1 MFYHFYWC
9 PANTTA
15 DKHPAEY
22 EMLSFVFV
30 IRFLLIVQKWRDNSL
45 YCCLKK
51 GDRKTYTRKGG
62 GNFRQR
68 VQSTIWTTI
77 CTRLTRFQIAAN
89 VDMSSLKSLM
99 RPFNV

>member
-1 MFYHFYWC
+1 M
-9 PANTTA
+9 PAI
-15 DKHPAEY
+15 KY
-22 EMLSFVFV
+22 EKSFLS
-30 IRFLLIVQKWRDNSL
+30 VQKWRDNSL

-68 VQSTIWTTI
+68 YGCLVFENQSTIWTTI

>member
-22 EMLSFVFV
+22 EMFSFVFV
-30 IRFLLIVQKWRDNSL
+30 IRFLLIFIIISDDQKIPAIKYEKSFLSVQKWRDNSL

-68 VQSTIWTTI
+68 I
-77 CTRLTRFQIAAN
+77 
-89 VDMSSLKSLM
+89 D
-99 RPFNV
+99 